1 MHATNA
7 TLIESVEQLLGQV
20 LHENLGIGTEKTQK
34 KKMWRKKK
42 EPLGNLLKQWTGKK
56 TKDQVFQ
63 DQTILLLSI

>member
-34 KKMWRKKK
+34 TKKYGGKKK
-42 EPLGNLLKQWTGKK
+42 NLWETY
-56 TKDQVFQ
+56 
-63 DQTILLLSI
+63 